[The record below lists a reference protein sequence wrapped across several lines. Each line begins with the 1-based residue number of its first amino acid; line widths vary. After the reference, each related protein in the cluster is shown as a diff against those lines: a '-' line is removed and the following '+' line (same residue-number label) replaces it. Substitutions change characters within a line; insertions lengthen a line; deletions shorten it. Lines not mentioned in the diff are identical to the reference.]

1 MRTSTLTQWCRRLLP
16 GSFGAVVLALCAAP
30 TLAQP
35 TIQIP
40 PGTPLT
46 PAHPPTA
53 PSGPPVPST
62 QNLVVGSLQVV
73 STNPAITLWDTA
85 SGKEAA
91 LRNTG
96 GDVFLGTIVRSSVGN
111 VDTSAYRDL
120 FSFKTS
126 GNVGIGA
133 RDPAHRLSI
142 QGGPQWTGNYWKG
155 ALELENGAALA
166 WQANTTAGQRF
177 GIGHSDGGFYF
188 FRTKSDPAKTDQ
200 PAVYDMTIKDDGTV
214 SVKTL
219 EITGADLA
227 EDFDVAPF
235 GVDGVLRPE
244 PGMVVSIDSE
254 RPGRLVVSDRAYDH
268 RVAGVISGEGGLGP
282 GVRMGRMSAP
292 GEGHPSRCP
301 AASTHGRTRRPVRSG
316 RATCSPPRRAPDTP

>member
-53 PSGPPVPST
+53 PSGPPLPST

-142 QGGPQWTGNYWKG
+142 QGGPQGPATTGRERW
-155 ALELENGAALA
+155 
-166 WQANTTAGQRF
+166 
-177 GIGHSDGGFYF
+177 S
-188 FRTKSDPAKTDQ
+188 SKT
-200 PAVYDMTIKDDGTV
+200 
-214 SVKTL
+214 
-219 EITGADLA
+219 
-227 EDFDVAPF
+227 
-235 GVDGVLRPE
+235 E
-244 PGMVVSIDSE
+244 P
-254 RPGRLVVSDRAYDH
+254 RWPGRRTRLLDSASASDTAT
-268 RVAGVISGEGGLGP
+268 
-282 GVRMGRMSAP
+282 
-292 GEGHPSRCP
+292 
-301 AASTHGRTRRPVRSG
+301 AASTSLGRRATLRRP
-316 RATCSPPRRAPDTP
+316 TSPPSTT